1 MAGGKK
7 DRRYEG
13 EENMKYILI
22 YLLNLAD
29 YATTVYWTSLHGIE
43 TEINPAMRWALSAP
57 GAFFTI
63 KLILFPLLLLYMH
76 RKKHDDTAWMA
87 LGMFIVV
94 VLMNFRVIF
103 GG

>member
-1 MAGGKK
+1 
-7 DRRYEG
+7 
-13 EENMKYILI
+13 MKYIVI

-29 YATTVYWTSLHGIE
+29 YATTVYWTSLHGIDRE
-43 TEINPAMRWALSAP
+43 VNTLMRMALNEPWLFAL
-57 GAFFTI
+57 I
-63 KLILFPLLLLYMH
+63 KLVLFPLLLLYMH

-94 VLMNFRVIF
+94 VLGNLRVIF

>member
-1 MAGGKK
+1 
-7 DRRYEG
+7 
-13 EENMKYILI
+13 MKYILI

-29 YATTVYWTSLHGIE
+29 YATTVYWTSLHGIGTE
-43 TEINPAMRWALSAP
+43 TNPLMRMALTEPWLFAV
-57 GAFFTI
+57 I
-63 KLILFPLLLLYMH
+63 KLVLFPLLLLYMH

-94 VLMNFRVIF
+94 VLGNLRTIW